1 MESKLGETISL
12 QIAEMGEIDLSSD
25 FSLKEK
31 GSFLVKN
38 DNDETIELTVRLAA
52 MDDFITTRF
61 YAGWNCELVR
71 EIKAANGISNI
82 KYGR

>member
-12 QIAEMGEIDLSSD
+12 QIAEMGEINLSSD

-52 MDDFITTRF
+52 MDKFVTTRF

-71 EIKAANGISNI
+71 EIKAADGITNL